1 MLCLKEGKPH
11 LGQERACSTENLDP
25 QPHEN
30 GWAASCTLEPEH
42 RGMLP
47 CEVQSHNY
55 ILQWAVKYARMR
67 PLSPG
72 QGSWIASGS
81 VGEIRSG
88 IQRAVSIVLV
98 SECVPQVLLLTGG
111 QLLRLSSCT
120 HAVESTG
127 PVIWW
132 RRGTQCQW
140 KRWGWPMPCLQ
151 VWLAG
156 PGAYAQSRL
165 GVV

>member
-1 MLCLKEGKPH
+1 
-11 LGQERACSTENLDP
+11 
-25 QPHEN
+25 
-30 GWAASCTLEPEH
+30 
-42 RGMLP
+42 MLP
-47 CEVQSHNY
+47 CELQSHNY

-98 SECVPQVLLLTGG
+98 SECVPEVLLLTGG

-120 HAVESTG
+120 LAVESPPSG
-127 PVIWW
+127 ARLFNNRALIWW